1 MKSLIVLGICFSLI
15 SVAAPLEKSKKA
27 SSAPLSLRLIC
38 KTPAEKKSSPQKMH
52 FHYNLPLQFEPEDP
66 TMPFGRQ
73 NVILGGRPVVQF
85 YFEKSNSPAGERGE
99 NLLPMQCAFARRTVK
114 ANEPN
119 QVQILISGNQITW
132 MSQPLGQKIGSEKPT
147 LIPTADWSFA
157 YKSEQVFSVELDDLK
172 TFVSTQ
178 MPKEL

>member
-1 MKSLIVLGICFSLI
+1 MKNLLLLGMLFSLI
-15 SVAAPLEKSKKA
+15 TVAAPLEKSKKSPTGA
-27 SSAPLSLRLIC
+27 MSNRLLC
-38 KTPAEKKSSPQKMH
+38 KTSAEKKASYQKMH

-85 YFEKSNSPAGERGE
+85 YFEKAASAAGGRGE

-132 MSQPLGQKIGSEKPT
+132 MSQPLGQRIGSEKPT
-147 LIPTADWSFA
+147 IVPTGDWSFA
-157 YKSEQVFSVELDDLK
+157 YKSEQVFSVEIDDLK
-172 TFVSTQ
+172 TFVTAQ